1 MSIQVYRTISCLCHQ
16 WNVGLSSCVFEKFNT
31 EGLKYAGSSFCV
43 CLRFT
48 KGLNWDFILLLI
60 TYALVLP
67 CLSAV
72 WTQAS
77 SVLCGCW
84 HWNFFMLYGVLFQ
97 VSLRKCTQLIYL
109 HPRALV
115 KYYLWATHN
124 LHSGFCFLS
133 FKKHLHSF
141 LTGLNCLRSC
151 ISDVDL
157 KEMLMCS
164 ICWTIKV
171 HHLRFISQLL
181 TLHQRD
187 VSFKY
192 GWATGSLKVFTFSF
206 PGFIFSDKSVMR
218 NVVCVYLY
226 VRLVQTMFQ

>member
-16 WNVGLSSCVFEKFNT
+16 WNIGLASCIFEKFNT

-43 CLRFT
+43 CSRFT

-97 VSLRKCTQLIYL
+97 VSMRKCTQLIYL
-109 HPRALV
+109 HTRALV

-124 LHSGFCFLS
+124 LHSGFLFS
-133 FKKHLHSF
+133 FKKNPPPFILHRFELFEVLYFWCGFKRNYNVQYLLNNKGTPFKIYFSTFDISSEGCF
-141 LTGLNCLRSC
+141 LQALA
-151 ISDVDL
+151 
-157 KEMLMCS
+157 
-164 ICWTIKV
+164 KV
-171 HHLRFISQLL
+171 LPS
-181 TLHQRD
+181 
-187 VSFKY
+187 VS
-192 GWATGSLKVFTFSF
+192 LVLFS
-206 PGFIFSDKSVMR
+206 PDKSVMR